1 MTSEEVYTRIIHQ
14 IDDFNKIYLTIN
26 KFRDVEYLHIRKYYL
41 DFDGEWLPTK
51 EGISMPLGI
60 SNTKEL
66 FSGLLEILS
75 LAESKEHIISIFK
88 EIIGDIYQ

>member
-88 EIIGDIYQ
+88 ELIGDIYQ